1 MVDEGETILESAIR
15 EFKEET
21 GYTPQRQIPGFI
33 PSVGYNSPWMCQENG
48 KVFAFEIDKN
58 HPSNQNPV
66 QSLDL
71 GELIEVK
78 IIEDIDKGN
87 PMEKVMALMKE
98 KNYAICTS
106 LQQLLNGLQF
116 ALYFNNQLLA

>member
-1 MVDEGETILESAIR
+1 MVDEGETILESAVR
-15 EFKEET
+15 EFQEET

-33 PSVGYNSPWMCQENG
+33 PAVGYNSPWMCSENG
-48 KVFAFEIDKN
+48 KCFAFEIDKD

-66 QSLDL
+66 QKLDL

-78 IIEDIDKGN
+78 IIEDIFEGN
-87 PMEKVMALMKE
+87 PMEKVYTLMKE

-106 LQQLLNGLQF
+106 LQQLLNGI
-116 ALYFNNQLLA
+116 ALALHFNKNIVG